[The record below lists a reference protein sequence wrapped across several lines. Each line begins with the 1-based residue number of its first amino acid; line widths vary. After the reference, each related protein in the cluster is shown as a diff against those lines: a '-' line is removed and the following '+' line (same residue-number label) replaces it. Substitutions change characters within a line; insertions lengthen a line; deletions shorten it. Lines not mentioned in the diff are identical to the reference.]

1 VSLLGLGLVAVGL
14 VVFVIGV
21 RRMLVPWRR
30 YRALQ
35 EQDANAARYRAWRG
49 GPPSPAEETGASV
62 AMAMLRR
69 RAQREGLIA
78 VAGGVLVFLGFLLR

>member
-1 VSLLGLGLVAVGL
+1 MSLLGLALVAAGL
-14 VVFVIGV
+14 VVFAIGV

-49 GPPSPAEETGASV
+49 GRPSVGEETGASV
-62 AMAMLRR
+62 AMTILRR
-69 RAQREGLIA
+69 QAQREGLVAI
-78 VAGGVLVFLGFLLR
+78 AGGVLVFLGFLVR

>member
-1 VSLLGLGLVAVGL
+1 VSPVGLGLVALGL
-14 VVFVIGV
+14 VMFSVGV
-21 RRMLVPWRR
+21 RRMSVPWRR

-49 GPPSPAEETGASV
+49 GPPSAAEETGASV

-78 VAGGVLVFLGFLLR
+78 AAGGVLVFLGFLVG

>member
-1 VSLLGLGLVAVGL
+1 MSLVGLGLVGAGL
-14 VVFVIGV
+14 VIFAIGV

-35 EQDANAARYRAWRG
+35 AQDANVARYRAWRG
-49 GPPSPAEETGASV
+49 GPASPAEETGASV
-62 AMAMLRR
+62 AMSMLRR

-78 VAGGVLVFLGFLLR
+78 VAGGVLVFLGFLLG

>member
-1 VSLLGLGLVAVGL
+1 VSPVGLGLVALGL
-14 VVFVIGV
+14 VMFSVGV
-21 RRMLVPWRR
+21 RRMSVPWRR

-49 GPPSPAEETGASV
+49 GPPSAAEETGASV

-78 VAGGVLVFLGFLLR
+78 VAGGVLVFLGFLVG